1 MTTIERSADEGFL
14 LEEEFDFVSESLDL
28 PTKIKPPSTADDN
41 GNIYS
46 ISINNVV
53 LDYPRKKK
61 GVGLFREF
69 LTGRMKKTP
78 HKERW
83 FRALDGINLDV
94 KKGEVI
100 GIIGPN
106 GSGKSTLLRV
116 IAGIY
121 APDDGSVEVEG
132 RITLLAGIGT
142 GFNRDLTGR
151 ENIKLSGSIFGF
163 DSKSIS
169 DMEEEIIDFSGIREF
184 IDDPIRTYSAGM
196 RARLGFAI
204 ISNLE
209 PDILLLDEVM
219 SVGDHEFRKKSRA
232 KIDELVQGDAT
243 VVIVSHSKS
252 ILKNMCDKVY
262 GLHNGGIVTDGDP
275 ESAFDFYESEKE

>member
-1 MTTIERSADEGFL
+1 MS
-14 LEEEFDFVSESLDL
+14 
-28 PTKIKPPSTADDN
+28 DN
-41 GNIYS
+41 A
-46 ISINNVV
+46 ISINDVA
-53 LDYPRKKK
+53 LDYPRKKP
-61 GVGLFREF
+61 GIGMLREF
-69 LTGRMKKTP
+69 VTGRFKKTP
-78 HKERW
+78 RKDRW
-83 FRALDGINLDV
+83 FRALEGINLEV
-94 KKGEVI
+94 KRGEVV
-100 GIIGPN
+100 GIMGPN

-121 APDDGSVEVEG
+121 APDEGSIEVEG

-142 GFNRDLTGR
+142 GFNQDLTGR
-151 ENIKLSGSIFGF
+151 ENIKLTGSIFGF
-163 DSKSIS
+163 DSQSINE
-169 DMEEEIIDFSGIREF
+169 MEEEIIDFSGIRDF

-232 KIDELVQGDAT
+232 RIEELVQGEAT

-252 ILKNMCDKVY
+252 ILQSMCDKVY
-262 GLHNGGIVTDGDP
+262 GIQNGKIVTDGELD
-275 ESAFDFYESEKE
+275 SAFEFYESEKE

>member
-1 MTTIERSADEGFL
+1 MNDKA
-14 LEEEFDFVSESLDL
+14 
-28 PTKIKPPSTADDN
+28 
-41 GNIYS
+41 
-46 ISINNVV
+46 ISVQGVV

-61 GVGLFREF
+61 GVGFFREF
-69 LTGRMKKTP
+69 LTGRFKKAP
-78 HKERW
+78 RKDRW
-83 FRALDGINLDV
+83 FRALNEINIEI
-94 KKGEVI
+94 KRGEVI
-100 GIIGPN
+100 GIMGPN

-121 APDDGSVEVEG
+121 APDEGSVEVEG

-142 GFNRDLTGR
+142 GFNQDLTGR
-151 ENIKLSGSIFGF
+151 ENIKLTGSIYGF
-163 DSKSIS
+163 DSNSIAE
-169 DMEEEIIDFSGIREF
+169 MEEGIIDFSGIRDF

-232 KIDELVQGDAT
+232 RIDELVQGDAT

-252 ILKNMCDKVY
+252 IMKSMCDKVY
-262 GLHNGGIVTDGDP
+262 GLQDGEIVTDGEL
-275 ESAFDFYESEKE
+275 ESAFEFYESEKE

>member
-1 MTTIERSADEGFL
+1 MNE
-14 LEEEFDFVSESLDL
+14 
-28 PTKIKPPSTADDN
+28 TA
-41 GNIYS
+41 
-46 ISINNVV
+46 ISVKEAI

-61 GVGLFREF
+61 GVGLFRE
-69 LTGRMKKTP
+69 LVTGRFKKTQRND
-78 HKERW
+78 RW
-83 FRALDGINLDV
+83 FRALNGINLEV

-100 GIIGPN
+100 GIMGPN

-121 APDDGSVEVEG
+121 APDSGAVSVEG

-142 GFNRDLTGR
+142 GFNQDLTGR
-151 ENIKLSGSIFGF
+151 ENIKLTGSIYGF
-163 DSKSIS
+163 DSQSIS
-169 DMEEEIIDFSGIREF
+169 EMEEGIIEFSGIREF

-232 KIDELVQGDAT
+232 RIEELVQGDAT

-252 ILKNMCDKVY
+252 IMKSMCNKVY
-262 GLHNGGIVTDGDP
+262 GLQEGQIVTNG
-275 ESAFDFYESEKE
+275 ELEAAFDFYESEKE

>member
-1 MTTIERSADEGFL
+1 MTTSERTADDGFL
-14 LEEEFDFVSESLDL
+14 FEDEFDFVSESLNL
-28 PTKIKPPSTADDN
+28 PEKIIPPSSTDDGEEN
-41 GNIYS
+41 YS
-46 ISINNVV
+46 ISMKNVV

-61 GVGLFREF
+61 GVGLFSEI
-69 LTGRMKKTP
+69 LTGRMKKIP

-83 FRALDGINLDV
+83 FRALNGINIDV
-94 KKGEVI
+94 KKGEVV

-142 GFNRDLTGR
+142 GFNKDLTGR

-163 DSKSIS
+163 DSRSIS

-262 GLHNGGIVTDGDP
+262 GLHNGKIVTDGEPD
-275 ESAFDFYESEKE
+275 SAFEFYESEKE

>member
-1 MTTIERSADEGFL
+1 MSDSPI
-14 LEEEFDFVSESLDL
+14 SL
-28 PTKIKPPSTADDN
+28 S
-41 GNIYS
+41 
-46 ISINNVV
+46 NVA
-53 LDYPRKKK
+53 LDYPRVRK
-61 GVGLFREF
+61 GVGFLREII
-69 LTGRMKKTP
+69 TGRFNKQPSKK
-78 HKERW
+78 KW

-94 KKGEVI
+94 NKGEVV

-121 APDDGSVEVEG
+121 APDEGSIEVKG
-132 RITLLAGIGT
+132 RITLLAGVGT
-142 GFNRDLTGR
+142 GFNQNLTGR
-151 ENIKLSGSIFGF
+151 ENISLTASIFGF
-163 DSKSIS
+163 NKKDIS
-169 DMEEEIIDFSGIREF
+169 EMEEDIIEFSGIREF

-204 ISNLE
+204 ISNLD

-232 KIDELVQGDAT
+232 RIEELVNGKAT

-252 ILKNMCDKVY
+252 ILKSLCDKVY
-262 GLHNGGIVTDGDP
+262 FIQEGTIASSGDL
-275 ESAFDFYESEKE
+275 EEAFELYESDKK

>member
-1 MTTIERSADEGFL
+1 MKDIA
-14 LEEEFDFVSESLDL
+14 
-28 PTKIKPPSTADDN
+28 
-41 GNIYS
+41 
-46 ISINNVV
+46 ISINEVA

-61 GVGLFREF
+61 GVGLLREII
-69 LTGRMKKTP
+69 TGRIKKTP
-78 HKERW
+78 RKDRW
-83 FRALDGINLDV
+83 FRALNGINLEV
-94 KKGEVI
+94 NRGEVI
-100 GIIGPN
+100 GLMGPN

-116 IAGIY
+116 MAGIY
-121 APDDGSVEVEG
+121 APDEGSIEVEG

-142 GFNRDLTGR
+142 GFNQDLTGR

-163 DSKSIS
+163 DQKSIQE
-169 DMEEEIIDFSGIREF
+169 MEEGIIEFSGIREF

-209 PDILLLDEVM
+209 PDVLLLDEVM

-232 KIDELVQGDAT
+232 RIDELVQGDAT

-252 ILKNMCDKVY
+252 ILKSMCDKVY
-262 GLHNGGIVTDGDP
+262 GISEGKIVTDGEL
-275 ESAFDFYESEKE
+275 ESAFEFYESDKE

>member
-1 MTTIERSADEGFL
+1 MNDKA
-14 LEEEFDFVSESLDL
+14 
-28 PTKIKPPSTADDN
+28 
-41 GNIYS
+41 
-46 ISINNVV
+46 ISIQDVV

-61 GVGLFREF
+61 GVGLFREI
-69 LTGRMKKTP
+69 LTGRFKKTP
-78 HKERW
+78 RKDRW
-83 FRALDGINLDV
+83 FRALNQVNLEI
-94 KKGEVI
+94 KRGEVI
-100 GIIGPN
+100 GIMGPN

-121 APDDGSVEVEG
+121 APDEGSVEVEG

-142 GFNRDLTGR
+142 GFNQDLTGR
-151 ENIKLSGSIFGF
+151 ENIKLTGSIYGF

-169 DMEEEIIDFSGIREF
+169 AMEEGIIEFSGIRDF

-232 KIDELVQGDAT
+232 RIDELVQGDAT

-252 ILKNMCDKVY
+252 IMKSMCDKVY
-262 GLHNGGIVTDGDP
+262 GLQDGKIVTNG
-275 ESAFDFYESEKE
+275 ELEAAFEFYESKKE

>member
-1 MTTIERSADEGFL
+1 MKNSA
-14 LEEEFDFVSESLDL
+14 
-28 PTKIKPPSTADDN
+28 
-41 GNIYS
+41 
-46 ISINNVV
+46 ISVQNVA

-61 GVGLFREF
+61 GTGLIREIVTRRF
-69 LTGRMKKTP
+69 KKISR
-78 HKERW
+78 KERW
-83 FRALDGINLDV
+83 FRALNEINLEI
-94 KKGEVI
+94 KKGEVV
-100 GIIGPN
+100 GIMGPN

-121 APDDGSVEVEG
+121 APDEGSVEVEG

-142 GFNRDLTGR
+142 GFNQDLTGR
-151 ENIKLSGSIFGF
+151 ENIKLTGSIFGF
-163 DSKSIS
+163 DVKSINS
-169 DMEEEIIDFSGIREF
+169 MEEEIIDFAGIRDF

-209 PDILLLDEVM
+209 PDVLLLDEVM

-232 KIDELVQGDAT
+232 RIEELVKGDAT

-252 ILKNMCDKVY
+252 ILKSMCDKVY
-262 GLHNGGIVTDGDP
+262 GIEKGKIVTDGNLD
-275 ESAFDFYESEKE
+275 SAFEFYESEKE